1 MSLVVPNGYSPPAYP
16 NTHEDQ
22 AGPAVTFVIAGL
34 VPVALVMLA
43 TVYWVRMPYYVASL
57 SAAVASKPIL
67 QTSRFI
73 R

>member
-22 AGPAVTFVIAGL
+22 AGPAVTFVVAGL
-34 VPVALVMLA
+34 VPVVLVMSA
-43 TVYWVRMPYYVASL
+43 TAYWVRMPYFVASL
-57 SAAVASKPIL
+57 SATVASKPIL
-67 QTSRFI
+67 QASQFI